1 VDLGYETRGEGP
13 PVLLIHGTAGAVW
26 GTLPE
31 VLARDRRV
39 IVYSRRGFGPSPGP
53 LGATQTEHAGD
64 AAELLDELGTGPA
77 TIVGWSMGGV
87 IALELA
93 LARPDLVSS
102 LVLVEPPLHAK
113 KHPSLAFLRAFAK
126 LTIQRRRDER
136 AAAETFLRWA
146 TRFTDGGS
154 GYELAPPADR
164 EEMLGNASAIL
175 AELDTGTDESLKL
188 EAVGSIRGPV
198 TLVVGGRSDRVF
210 PKAVGR
216 IAKVLPDARVERL
229 AQAGHGIPIE
239 QPEELAALVP

>member
-1 VDLGYETRGEGP
+1 MDLAHESRGEGP

-31 VLARDRRV
+31 ALVRDHRV
-39 IVYSRRGFGPSPGP
+39 IVYSRRGFGRSSGP
-53 LGATQTEHAGD
+53 LGATQAEHARD
-64 AAELLDELGTGPA
+64 AAALLEELGTGPA

-126 LTIQRRRDER
+126 LTLQRRRDER

-146 TRFTDGGS
+146 TRYRDGGC
-154 GYELAPPADR
+154 GFELAPPEDR
-164 EEMLGNASAIL
+164 EAMLANAPAIL
-175 AELDTGTDESLKL
+175 AELDVGTGENLKL
-188 EAVGSIRGPV
+188 ESAGSIRGPV
-198 TLVVGGRSDRVF
+198 TLVVGGRSDNVF
-210 PKAVGR
+210 PRAVAR
-216 IAKVLPDARVERL
+216 IAKALPDARVERL
-229 AQAGHGIPIE
+229 PQAGHGVPIE